1 MSVCSSAGCMSAAAT
16 GQIFMKFETR
26 DLMTNF
32 ALRSMFILLTVIQ
45 NVLYLNS
52 SMKGTHCCIAMAA
65 LNSDR

>member
-1 MSVCSSAGCMSAAAT
+1 
-16 GQIFMKFETR
+16 
-26 DLMTNF
+26 MTNF